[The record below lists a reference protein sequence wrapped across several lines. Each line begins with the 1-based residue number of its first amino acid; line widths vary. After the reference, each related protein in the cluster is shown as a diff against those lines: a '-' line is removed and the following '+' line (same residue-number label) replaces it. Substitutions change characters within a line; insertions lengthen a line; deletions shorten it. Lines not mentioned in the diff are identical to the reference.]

1 LNKVAGKSVITLLL
15 QDHQQVKQSLAAFE
29 TADRQKW
36 WAMFEDLVNDLV
48 RHEVAEEEVVF
59 PEARKVV
66 PNGDAMVDAR
76 ISEQSEAEELLSKM
90 EKGGADDPNFAAH
103 LTKLRQ
109 AVLAHAEAEE
119 KTVFDALSKNLD
131 SERLEKLGDRYAMA
145 KKAAPTHPHP
155 HAPDTPPGNMA
166 LGPVAAL
173 ADRVRDAIRKAS

>member
-1 LNKVAGKSVITLLL
+1 MAGKSVVALLV
-15 QDHQQVKQSLAAFE
+15 QDHQEVKRHFAAFE
-29 TADRQKW
+29 TADRQEW
-36 WAMFEDLVNDLV
+36 WGMFEDLVNELV
-48 RHEVAEEEVVF
+48 RHEVAEEEIVF

-66 PNGDAMVDAR
+66 PNGDAIIDAR

-90 EKGGADDPNFAAH
+90 EKGGAKDPDFPAH

-109 AVLAHAEAEE
+109 AVLTHAEAEE
-119 KTVFDALSKNLD
+119 KTVFDALAQNLD
-131 SERLEKLGDRYAMA
+131 RERLEKLGDRYEMA

-173 ADRVRDAIRKAS
+173 ADRFRDAIRKAS